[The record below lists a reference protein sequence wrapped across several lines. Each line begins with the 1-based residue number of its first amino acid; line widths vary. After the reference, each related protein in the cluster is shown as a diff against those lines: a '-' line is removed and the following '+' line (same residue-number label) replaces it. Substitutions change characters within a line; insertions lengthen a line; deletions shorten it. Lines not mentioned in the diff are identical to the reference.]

1 MSSVNLTRDA
11 KDKAKDVADKAKD
24 TASDA
29 MDKAG
34 QVASNVRDQASQ
46 FAHTVGDKAEAATA
60 SVGSGMK
67 NVAGTIRENAPN
79 KGMLGDASKSV
90 AGALES
96 GGRFLEEQ
104 GLSGIGDS
112 MTSLIKQHPV
122 PSVLIALGLGYLIA
136 CSTRS

>member
-1 MSSVNLTRDA
+1 
-11 KDKAKDVADKAKD
+11 
-24 TASDA
+24 